1 MGSVSLI
8 DGHIDNDT
16 PRMTDEQII
25 QAYACCNISDFGGCD
40 NCPCQIEDECIIR
53 TKGFDL
59 EREVFNVFNH
69 QKAEIER
76 LEDLVA
82 EKQNLADQ
90 WRDNVEELLIEIQSK
105 RNGG

>member
-1 MGSVSLI
+1 MGSLSLI
-8 DGHIDNDT
+8 NGHIDDDT
-16 PRMTDEQII
+16 PRMTDEEII

-59 EREVFNVFNH
+59 EREVLNVFNH

-76 LEDLVA
+76 LKSAIESFANGLD
-82 EKQNLADQ
+82 D
-90 WRDNVEELLIEIQSK
+90 EEYDE
-105 RNGG
+105 

>member
-8 DGHIDNDT
+8 DGHIDDDM
-16 PRMTDEQII
+16 PKMTDEQII

-59 EREVFNVFNH
+59 EREVFNVFNRL
-69 QKAEIER
+69 KAEIER
-76 LEDLVA
+76 LK
-82 EKQNLADQ
+82 EKLNHSIGI
-90 WRDNVEELLIEIQSK
+90 DNTKE
-105 RNGG
+105 NGYFPFD